1 MITERQQAAAIATAQ
16 KNNQHN
22 KEYYSSSDMSSSKI
36 CQRFSEQLG
45 ELLLFLQMPL
55 NQAQQENCW
64 CLFEVRLRE
73 YLDLRLCK
81 VVEQ

>member
-1 MITERQQAAAIATAQ
+1 MTMEKVKAVALPTAQ
-16 KNNQHN
+16 ENNQHN
-22 KEYYSSSDMSSSKI
+22 KGYHSSSDMSSSKI